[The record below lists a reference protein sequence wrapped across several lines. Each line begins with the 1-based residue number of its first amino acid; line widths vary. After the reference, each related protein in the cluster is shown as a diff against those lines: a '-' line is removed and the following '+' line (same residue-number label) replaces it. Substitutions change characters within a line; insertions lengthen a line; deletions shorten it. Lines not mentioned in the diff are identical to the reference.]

1 MPRAQHAGIGET
13 SMKYVSASPP
23 LMLRRPQAAA
33 ACGKGTSTWDKMTAA
48 GLTPAPVKLLGTV
61 LWNAEE
67 LAAWCRH
74 GCPPRDEWKQLW
86 PVIRDGRRVK

>member
-1 MPRAQHAGIGET
+1 MTTTEKARVLPA
-13 SMKYVSASPP
+13 P
-23 LMLRRPQAAA
+23 LMLRRPEAAA

-86 PVIRDGRRVK
+86 PSIRDGRRVKETNLSQPR

>member
-1 MPRAQHAGIGET
+1 MESHPVQA
-13 SMKYVSASPP
+13 P
-23 LMLRRPQAAA
+23 LMLRRAQAAA
-33 ACGKGTSTWDKMTAA
+33 ACSKGTSTWDKMTAA

-67 LAAWCRH
+67 LVAWCRH

-86 PVIRDGRRVK
+86 PSIRDGHRVKETRPTKPR